1 MLNRTS
7 QPYRFIRNITSMVLL
22 LAALVFFH
30 HCSLVNLFAEPVHE
44 SCCATSATGPGTPM
58 SNTVECCH
66 SARVLLPDTLKAV
79 TSAETSLLKTF
90 FKTLPVFFQA
100 GWRSDLADASP
111 SFAPVLPD
119 AWTFTEKVLQKSL
132 GTHAPPRVG

>member
-30 HCSLVNLFAEPVHE
+30 HCSLVQLLAGPVDQN
-44 SCCATSATGPGTPM
+44 CCASAGQTPM
-58 SNTVECCH
+58 STTVECCH
-66 SARVLLPDTLKAV
+66 SARVLLPDKLKAV
-79 TSAETSLLKTF
+79 ASAEASLLKKH
-90 FKTLPVFFQA
+90 FKTLSVLPQSVE
-100 GWRSDLADASP
+100 WRSDLADASP
-111 SFAPVLPD
+111 VTRPALPEV
-119 AWTFTEKVLQKSL
+119 WTFTEKVLQKSL